1 MDEIEE
7 ENNKE
12 IQKKEEKMNWNNLKK
27 ESTEAQFE
35 LEKEIK
41 RTKEL

>member
-12 IQKKEEKMNWNNLKK
+12 IQKKEEKMNWNNL
-27 ESTEAQFE
+27 
-35 LEKEIK
+35 
-41 RTKEL
+41 